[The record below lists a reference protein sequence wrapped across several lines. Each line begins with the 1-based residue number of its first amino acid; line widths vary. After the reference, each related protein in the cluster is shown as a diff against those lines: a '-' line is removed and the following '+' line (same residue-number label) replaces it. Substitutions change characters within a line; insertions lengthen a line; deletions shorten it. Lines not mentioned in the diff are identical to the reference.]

1 MLFRSKI
8 LQITFYIIK
17 YINSHVT
24 NLSNTN
30 SNNSTTAKTM
40 IKYKTFYSKIFNS
53 WEKLGP
59 GLVTGASDDD
69 PSGIATYSQAGAAF
83 GLLTLWTA
91 IIAFPLMA
99 SIQQMCARIGLVT
112 SQGLTGTL
120 KKHYPKPI
128 LYVMLVFS
136 FPAIVMN
143 IGADIAGMG
152 AVGNLLFPNIDANF
166 FSVLFT
172 IILLGLIIYLPYQK
186 ISAVLKY
193 LCIVMLV
200 YFIVPFLYKQ
210 DFIEI
215 IKATFIPTI
224 KFNKDF
230 LAIIV
235 GILGTTISPYLFF
248 WQASVEVEEMKN
260 KRQHLIVNK
269 QFVHTMNQDVNL
281 GMTIS
286 GLVMYFIILTTGSV
300 LFKGGIH
307 QIDTVEQ
314 AAMALKPLAGDLAY
328 LLFAIGVI
336 GTGLIAIPVL
346 SGSISYIVTETFGWD
361 QGLDKKFHEAKAFYV
376 IIAISLILGLSLNY
390 IGITP
395 IQSLI
400 YTAILYGLT
409 APVLIVIIL
418 HISNNTKI
426 MGENVNDRKTN
437 ILGFTAL
444 IIMTVAAIA
453 LIYFQIIGT

>member
-1 MLFRSKI
+1 MKPK
-8 LQITFYIIK
+8 ITFA
-17 YINSHVT
+17 
-24 NLSNTN
+24 NTLLR
-30 SNNSTTAKTM
+30 
-40 IKYKTFYSKIFNS
+40 S
-53 WEKLGP
+53 WKKLGP

-83 GLLTLWTA
+83 GLATLWTA

-128 LYVMLVFS
+128 LYLMLVFS

-152 AVGNLLFPNIDANF
+152 AVGNLLFPSVDANY

-186 ISAVLKY
+186 IASMLKY

-200 YFIVPFLYKQ
+200 YFIVPFLYHQ
-210 DFIEI
+210 NFLEI
-215 IKATFIPTI
+215 AKATVIPTLH
-224 KFNKDF
+224 FNKDF
-230 LAIIV
+230 IAMIV

-248 WQASVEVEEMKN
+248 WQASVEVEEMKHN
-260 KRQHLIVNK
+260 KKHLIVNK
-269 QFVHTMNQDVNL
+269 KIIHAMNQDVDF
-281 GMTIS
+281 GMTVS
-286 GLVMYFIILTTGSV
+286 GLVMYFIILTTGTV
-300 LFKGGIH
+300 LFSGGVH

-314 AAMALKPLAGDLAY
+314 AALALKPLAGNWAY

-346 SGSISYIVTETFGWD
+346 SGSISYIITETFGWE

-376 IIAISLILGLSLNY
+376 IIALSLLLGLSLNY
-390 IGITP
+390 MGITP

-400 YTAILYGLT
+400 YTAILYGIT
-409 APVLIVIIL
+409 APVLIAIIL
-418 HISNNTKI
+418 HISNNKKI
-426 MGENVNDRKTN
+426 MGTN
-437 ILGFTAL
+437 CNGRWSNIFGFTAL
-444 IIMTVAAIA
+444 IIMSVAAAA
-453 LIYFQIIGT
+453 LIYLQ

>member
-1 MLFRSKI
+1 MIKRKTITNKI
-8 LQITFYIIK
+8 L
-17 YINSHVT
+17 S
-24 NLSNTN
+24 
-30 SNNSTTAKTM
+30 
-40 IKYKTFYSKIFNS
+40 S
-53 WEKLGP
+53 WKKLGP

-83 GLLTLWTA
+83 GLATLWTA
-91 IIAFPLMA
+91 IVAFPLMA

-128 LYVMLVFS
+128 LYLMLLFS

-152 AVGNLLFPNIDANF
+152 AVGNMLFPAIDANF

-172 IILLGLIIYLPYQK
+172 IILLGLIIFLPYQK
-186 ISAVLKY
+186 IASVLKY

-200 YFIVPFLYKQ
+200 YFVVPFLYKQ
-210 DFIEI
+210 DFGAIL
-215 IKATFIPTI
+215 KATFIPTI

-230 LAIIV
+230 IAIIV

-260 KRQHLIVNK
+260 KRKHLVVNK
-269 QFVHTMNQDVNL
+269 KIIHEINQDVDF

-286 GLVMYFIILTTGSV
+286 GFVMYFIILTAGTV
-300 LFKGGIH
+300 LYNGGIH

-314 AAMALKPLAGDLAY
+314 AAMALKPLAGNLAY
-328 LLFAIGVI
+328 LLFAVGVI

-346 SGSISYIVTETFGWD
+346 SGSISYIITETFGWE
-361 QGLDKKFHEAKAFYV
+361 QGLDKKFHEAKAFYI
-376 IIAISLILGLSLNY
+376 IIAISLTLGLSLNY
-390 IGITP
+390 IGISP

-409 APVLIVIIL
+409 APVLIAIIL
-418 HISNNTKI
+418 HISNNKKI
-426 MGENVNDRKTN
+426 MGENVNGKLTN
-437 ILGFTAL
+437 ILGFAAL
-444 IIMTVAAIA
+444 IIMTVAAVT
-453 LIYFQIIGT
+453 LIYLQFMDK

>member
-1 MLFRSKI
+1 
-8 LQITFYIIK
+8 
-17 YINSHVT
+17 
-24 NLSNTN
+24 
-30 SNNSTTAKTM
+30 M
-40 IKYKTFYSKIFNS
+40 IKNKSFSSKLISS
-53 WEKLGP
+53 WKKLGP

-83 GLLTLWTA
+83 GLATLWTA

-99 SIQQMCARIGLVT
+99 AIQQMCARIGLVT

-120 KKHYPKPI
+120 KKHYPRPI
-128 LYVMLVFS
+128 LYLMLLFS

-152 AVGNLLFPNIDANF
+152 AVGNLLFPSIDASF

-186 ISAVLKY
+186 IASVLKY

-200 YFIVPFLYKQ
+200 YFVVPFLYKQ
-210 DFIEI
+210 DLTEI
-215 IKATFIPTI
+215 LKATFIPTI
-224 KFNKDF
+224 RFDRDF
-230 LAIIV
+230 IAMLV

-260 KRQHLIVNK
+260 RRSHLIVNK
-269 QFVHTMNQDVNL
+269 KIIHEINQDVDF

-286 GLVMYFIILTTGSV
+286 GFVMFFIILTTGTV
-300 LFKGGIH
+300 LFNGGIH

-328 LLFAIGVI
+328 LLFAFGVI

-346 SGSISYIVTETFGWD
+346 SGYISYILTETFGWE
-361 QGLDKKFHEAKAFYV
+361 QGLDKKFHEAKGFYI

-400 YTAILYGLT
+400 YTAILYGMT
-409 APVLIVIIL
+409 APVLIAIIL
-418 HISNNTKI
+418 HISNNKKI
-426 MGENVNDRKTN
+426 MGVNVNGRISN
-437 ILGFTAL
+437 ILGFMAL
-444 IIMTVAAIA
+444 IIMTVAAVA
-453 LIYFQIIGT
+453 LIYLQFFA

>member
-1 MLFRSKI
+1 MKKKNTISSKI
-8 LQITFYIIK
+8 L
-17 YINSHVT
+17 S
-24 NLSNTN
+24 
-30 SNNSTTAKTM
+30 
-40 IKYKTFYSKIFNS
+40 S
-53 WEKLGP
+53 WKKLGP

-69 PSGIATYSQAGAAF
+69 PSGIATYSQAGAAY
-83 GLLTLWTA
+83 GLSTLWTA

-99 SIQQMCARIGLVT
+99 AIQQMCARIGLVT

-120 KKHYPKPI
+120 KKHYPRPI
-128 LYVMLVFS
+128 LYLMLLFS

-152 AVGNLLFPNIDANF
+152 AVGNLLLPSIDANY

-172 IILLGLIIYLPYQK
+172 IILLGLIVYLPYQK
-186 ISAVLKY
+186 IAAVLKY

-210 DFIEI
+210 DFSEI
-215 IKATFIPTI
+215 LKATFIPTI
-224 KFNKDF
+224 KFDKDF
-230 LAIIV
+230 IAIIV

-260 KRQHLIVNK
+260 KRKHLIVNK
-269 QFVHTMNQDVNL
+269 KLIHNINQDVDF
-281 GMTIS
+281 GMTVS
-286 GLVMYFIILTTGSV
+286 AFVMYFIILTTGTV

-314 AAMALKPLAGDLAY
+314 AATALKPLAGNLAY
-328 LLFAIGVI
+328 LLFAVGVI

-346 SGSISYIVTETFGWD
+346 SGSISYIITETFDWE

-390 IGITP
+390 VGITP
-395 IQSLI
+395 IESLI

-409 APVLIVIIL
+409 APVLIAIIL
-418 HISNNTKI
+418 HISNNKKI
-426 MGENVNDRKTN
+426 MGKNVNGRLAN
-437 ILGFTAL
+437 ILGFAAL
-444 IIMTVAAIA
+444 IIMTVAAVT
-453 LIYFQIIGT
+453 LIYFQFSGK